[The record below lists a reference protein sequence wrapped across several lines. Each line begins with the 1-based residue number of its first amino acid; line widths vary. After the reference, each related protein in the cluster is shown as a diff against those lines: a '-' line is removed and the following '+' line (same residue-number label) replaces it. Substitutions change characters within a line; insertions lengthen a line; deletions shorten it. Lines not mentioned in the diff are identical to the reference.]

1 MPTAPSNLF
10 SIDLF
15 VTPEVVPGVQDAL
28 APFCVSL
35 AAFEVQK
42 TPLWHVSGVAQR
54 EPDRGAVM
62 AAVAIACASAGVGV
76 PDVSI
81 NPLPAVDWL
90 VENRRSFPP
99 IRAGRFFVYGEYF
112 EGHVPSGS
120 IGVFLDAGPAFGSGT
135 HQTTQGCLRAIDW
148 LQRTQPRPC
157 RMLDLGCGSGILAIG
172 MAKLHRRP
180 VFASDIDPIAVRTTY
195 ENAARNGMSGLLH
208 AATGA
213 DLQAVPARGQFE
225 LVAANILAK
234 PLRDIARPVARRVV
248 SGGNLILSG
257 LLKTQATEL
266 IAVFRKQGL
275 RLVRRFDLGEWS
287 TLVMRKVKK

>member
-1 MPTAPSNLF
+1 MPLPPSNLF

-15 VTPEVVPGVQDAL
+15 VTPEMVPGVQDAL

-35 AAFEVQK
+35 AAFEVEK

-62 AAVAIACASAGVGV
+62 ASVAIACARAGVGV
-76 PDVSI
+76 PDVCI

-90 VENRRSFPP
+90 AENRRSFPP
-99 IRAGRFFVYGEYF
+99 IHAGRFFVYGEYY
-112 EGHVPSGS
+112 EGKVPAGGLG
-120 IGVFLDAGPAFGSGT
+120 IFLDAGPAFGSGT

-148 LQRTQPRPC
+148 LQRTQPRPR

-172 MAKLHRRP
+172 MAKLHRKP

-195 ENAARNGMSGLLH
+195 ENAARNDVSALLR
-208 AATGA
+208 AATGP
-213 DLQAVPARGQFE
+213 DLQAVPAHLQFD

-234 PLRDIARPVARRVV
+234 PLRDIARPLARRVTP
-248 SGGNLILSG
+248 GGNLILSG

-266 IAVFRKQGL
+266 IAVFGKQGL
-275 RLVRRFDLGEWS
+275 RLMRRFDLGEWS
-287 TLVMRKVKK
+287 TLAMRK